1 MRENPE
7 RIGSLIGRI
16 LLATIFILA
25 GFGKITGWEGTAGYM
40 TSRGMP
46 AIPFF
51 LTLAIIFEL
60 LGGLSILVGFKTKIG
75 ALALFLFLVPTT
87 LVFHNFWTYP
97 EAQQQM
103 QMIMFLK
110 NLAIMGG
117 LLMLAAAGPGPLSL
131 DGRRGS

>member
-1 MRENPE
+1 MPENPE

-40 TSRGMP
+40 ASRGMP

-60 LGGLSILVGFKTKIG
+60 LGGLSLLLGFKTKIG

-97 EAQQQM
+97 EAQQQI